1 MNDEI
6 DKNHQQKNL
15 LQKVWEIFSPAPSSS
30 DDVIEILRDAEDQ
43 SIIDPGALQIMEG
56 ALKVSDLQARE
67 IMVPKSQMMVIE
79 EDFSLEQILQVV
91 VQSQHSRFPVIGESS
106 DDIKGILLAK
116 ELLPLVLSGK
126 ESFDLQRMLRPATI
140 IPESKRLNVLL
151 QEFREQRYHMAII
164 VDEYGGVSGLLT
176 IEDVLEE
183 IVGEIEDEFY
193 EEKTDE
199 IIKINRDE
207 FIVSATLDIE
217 KFEEF
222 FEINLN
228 SEEVESIGGFALK
241 KFSHLPKVGESFEDY
256 DLRFTVTS
264 ADQRK
269 IKKIT
274 VRKID

>member
-1 MNDEI
+1 
-6 DKNHQQKNL
+6 
-15 LQKVWEIFSPAPSSS
+15 
-30 DDVIEILRDAEDQ
+30 
-43 SIIDPGALQIMEG
+43 
-56 ALKVSDLQARE
+56 
-67 IMVPKSQMMVIE
+67 MV
-79 EDFSLEQILQVV
+79 L
-91 VQSQHSRFPVIGESS
+91 
-106 DDIKGILLAK
+106 
-116 ELLPLVLSGK
+116 
-126 ESFDLQRMLRPATI
+126 
-140 IPESKRLNVLL
+140 
-151 QEFREQRYHMAII
+151 
-164 VDEYGGVSGLLT
+164 DEYGMLAGLIT
-176 IEDVLEE
+176 IEDILEE

-199 IIKINRDE
+199 IIKINQDE

-228 SEEVESIGGFALK
+228 SEEVESIGGFVLK
-241 KFSHLPKVGESFEDY
+241 KFGHLPKVGESFEDY

>member
-1 MNDEI
+1 MDKEENKDNTTALETENGDQSSEKVVGILHVKDLIDEEI
-6 DKNHQQKNL
+6 SDKNFKIKDL
-15 LQKVWEIFSPAPSSS
+15 LREVKYVPET
-30 DDVIEILRDAEDQ
+30 Q
-43 SIIDPGALQIMEG
+43 SVTSL
-56 ALKVSDLQARE
+56 L
-67 IMVPKSQMMVIE
+67 
-79 EDFSLEQILQVV
+79 EDFKKDRA
-91 VQSQHSRFPVIGESS
+91 H
-106 DDIKGILLAK
+106 LAM
-116 ELLPLVLSGK
+116 VL
-126 ESFDLQRMLRPATI
+126 
-140 IPESKRLNVLL
+140 
-151 QEFREQRYHMAII
+151 
-164 VDEYGGVSGLLT
+164 DEYGMLAGLIT
-176 IEDVLEE
+176 IEDILEE

-199 IIKINRDE
+199 IIKINQDE

-228 SEEVESIGGFALK
+228 SQEVESIGGFVLK
-241 KFSHLPKVGESFEDY
+241 KFGHLPKVGESFEDY